1 MAVINKG
8 TRWKAPMACHD
19 LPSSL
24 AAPTLVAKPGRPSF
38 EERAGFPPSPTPP
51 PGGATQELK
60 ERRFTSDHPEESR

>member
-24 AAPTLVAKPGRPSF
+24 AALTLVAKPGRPSF
-38 EERAGFPPSPTPP
+38 EERAGSPP
-51 PGGATQELK
+51 PAGGATRKLK